1 MLDDVISNMCG
12 DFDIKPLEV
21 MNLQPLVLAYIGD
34 AIYEAYVRT
43 MLVVRK
49 KTSVNMLHK
58 MSVKYVKAKAQSDI
72 LKRIMDKLT
81 PEEQAIVKRGRN
93 AKSATVPK
101 HAEVTDYRY
110 STGYEAL
117 IGYLYLIKQGDRLME
132 ILRLS
137 VEEEA
142 VSKNQPVEED
152 SVNKKQTIEEDA
164 VNKKQTVEEDT
175 GNKKQSVEE
184 DAGNKKQTVEEDT
197 GNKKQS
203 MEEESINKKP
213 SIEEESE

>member
-1 MLDDVISNMCG
+1 MWDDVINSMYG

-34 AIYEAYVRT
+34 AIYEAYIRT
-43 MLVVRK
+43 MLVVNK
-49 KTSVNMLHK
+49 KTNVNMLHK

-81 PEEQAIVKRGRN
+81 PDEQDIVRRGRN

-117 IGYLYLIKQGDRLME
+117 VGYLYLMKQGDRLME
-132 ILRLS
+132 ILKLS
-137 VEEEA
+137 VEEDPVNKSQPVEDDA
-142 VSKNQPVEED
+142 LNSKQSVEEDLVNKNQP
-152 SVNKKQTIEEDA
+152 
-164 VNKKQTVEEDT
+164 VEEDT
-175 GNKKQSVEE
+175 GNKKLSVED
-184 DAGNKKQTVEEDT
+184 DALNNKQSVEEDT
-197 GNKKQS
+197 GNKKLS
-203 MEEESINKKP
+203 VEDDAVN
-213 SIEEESE
+213 